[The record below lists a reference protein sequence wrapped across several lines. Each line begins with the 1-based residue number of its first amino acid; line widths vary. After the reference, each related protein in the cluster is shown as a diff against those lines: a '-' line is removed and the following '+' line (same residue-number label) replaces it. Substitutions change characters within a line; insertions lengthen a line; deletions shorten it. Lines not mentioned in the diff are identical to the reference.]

1 MMQSCISSHM
11 SIIRL
16 HCIPAVVSAL
26 LWVFREELTAYLA
39 KKYGHHPF
47 SLPSCF
53 KSFYRRRGGVVT
65 RREGGGGE
73 EGGEGGW

>member
-1 MMQSCISSHM
+1 M

-16 HCIPAVVSAL
+16 YCIPPAVSAL

-53 KSFYRRRGGVVT
+53 KSFYRRR
-65 RREGGGGE
+65 RRGGGG
-73 EGGEGGW
+73 GGGGCVRKITVKDVVAHT